1 MLLLQLECQGFV
13 SEESLAML
21 LELVVD
27 MENPFGRLKEKLILI
42 YIEMYLPNLKM
53 LFSVVCC
60 HSAARDS

>member
-1 MLLLQLECQGFV
+1 MRKAW
-13 SEESLAML
+13 AML

-27 MENPFGRLKEKLILI
+27 MEKPFRRPKEKLILI
-42 YIEMYLPNLKM
+42 YIEKYLPNLKM